1 MNGIERTLYTLK
13 NDYDLKNLYSEYY
26 SIKQA
31 IDIAISALEKQ
42 LNGGWISVKEKLPE
56 SEDNSVLAQFNNGSI
71 ETVHIQDYF
80 DDITAG
86 LDENG
91 NQLYT
96 KWYISQG
103 VVAWQPLP
111 EPYKELN

>member
-1 MNGIERTLYTLK
+1 MKNDIERAIKYIEFIQCEN
-13 NDYDLKNLYSEYY
+13 NDL
-26 SIKQA
+26 SINTKL
-31 IDIAISALEKQ
+31 IAIKEILEKQ

-56 SEDNSVLAQFNNGSI
+56 SEDNLVLAQFNNGSI

-111 EPYKELN
+111 PAWKGENNG